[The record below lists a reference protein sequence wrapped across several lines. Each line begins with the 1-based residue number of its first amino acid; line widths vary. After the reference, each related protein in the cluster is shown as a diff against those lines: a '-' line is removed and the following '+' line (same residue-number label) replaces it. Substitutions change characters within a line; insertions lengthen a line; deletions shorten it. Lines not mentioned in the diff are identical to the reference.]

1 MLLNYDFLEFEN
13 GKTENRTR
21 DYSLT
26 KDIDKELEAK
36 RLAKSTRPKVKIK
49 EGLSLRATLDAFGE
63 ELSRLKREQNKETI
77 KGSTIEATSLNSIVN
92 KIKSGL
98 PFGTISAFR
107 PFKDAFIK
115 DFTEKERELLIEA
128 YKSGYK
134 ASQLDKVAK
143 NWNDDPNPIDA
154 SYLADAFLRE
164 YRTIALKLSTALGK
178 SFVSKFLNPKSEA
191 TMKDFMSS
199 KEFVGRYR
207 YTQKDNMERTQQL
220 KKLLDSKRDF
230 IGYIQVIGYWKD
242 NLEDALIP
250 DNKFLNPK
258 SEATMK
264 DFMSSKE
271 FVGRYRYTQKDNME
285 RTQQLKKL
293 LDSKR
298 DFIGYIQVI
307 GYWKDNLEDALI
319 PDKETSFFVF
329 VNEPSSTF
337 YLRNHLLLWARQF
350 NQAAICYCDN
360 AKTDKVEL
368 VSALPNDFGDV
379 WAKFT
384 DITFTIP
391 LIQSLTR
398 LHNKVY
404 TFFEKKNMENYGVSF
419 EELST
424 TKLKAMGMP
433 KDIEGFNIPCKAY
446 IERHI
451 KTTIYSSLGVERNYP
466 GRTFDMDKIQQ
477 YEQQAIKRLDLQRCS
492 KSKSFKA
499 SYNHNIKVNNLV
511 KALRQGKKVSKT
523 LIAKVLANTID
534 TDAGY
539 CFISPTD
546 LATQLNNISPRL
558 SKSIVT
564 AIEQAEG
571 VRLTY
576 ALIDKI
582 TYNSLHNILSF
593 IFDIDNPLND
603 QDLEELVIEVPRE
616 ALKNVKLPQIKNVL
630 TTQIF
635 EGAYHFKS

>member
-1 MLLNYDFLEFEN
+1 MLLNYDFLEFVDEPQRN
-13 GKTENRTR
+13 NSL
-21 DYSLT
+21 SLT
-26 KDIDKELEAK
+26 ASIDKA
-36 RLAKSTRPKVKIK
+36 LADRKLTRQNKPRVRVKG
-49 EGLSLRATLDAFGE
+49 GLSLRATLDAFGE
-63 ELSRLKREQNKETI
+63 ELSRLKREQNTETI
-77 KGSTIEATSLNSIVN
+77 KGSTIESANLNSIVN

-107 PFKDAFIK
+107 VFKDAFIK

-143 NWNDDPNPIDA
+143 NWNDDLNHIDA

-199 KEFVGRYR
+199 KEFVERYR
-207 YTQKDNMERTQQL
+207 YTQKDNMKRTRQL
-220 KKLLDSKRDF
+220 KSLLDSKRHF
-230 IGYIQVIGYWKD
+230 LGYIQVIGYWKES
-242 NLEDALIP
+242 L
-250 DNKFLNPK
+250 
-258 SEATMK
+258 K
-264 DFMSSKE
+264 D
-271 FVGRYRYTQKDNME
+271 D
-285 RTQQLKKL
+285 
-293 LDSKR
+293 
-298 DFIGYIQVI
+298 
-307 GYWKDNLEDALI
+307 LI

-329 VNEPSSTF
+329 TNEPSSTF
-337 YLRNHLLLWARQF
+337 DLASYLLLLARLF

-391 LIQSLTR
+391 KELPKSLTR
-398 LHNKVY
+398 LQNKVY
-404 TFFEKKNMENYGVSF
+404 TFFEKKPEKDNYGIAF
-419 EELST
+419 
-424 TKLKAMGMP
+424 
-433 KDIEGFNIPCKAY
+433 KDIVKTQIKATYMPHIIGNLTDTFENEIKGFIKRAQSRLRAY
-446 IERHI
+446 GYPKSFNVDEIE
-451 KTTIYSSLGVERNYP
+451 NW
-466 GRTFDMDKIQQ
+466 
-477 YEQQAIKRLDLQRCS
+477 EQQAIKTREQRKCAM
-492 KSKSFKA
+492 SKSFKA
-499 SYNHNIKVNNLV
+499 SYNHNIEVNNLV
-511 KALRQGKKVSKT
+511 KAMRQGKKVSMT

-546 LATQLNNISPRL
+546 LATQLDSISPRL

-571 VRLTY
+571 IRLTY
-576 ALIDKI
+576 ALIDKVS
-582 TYNSLHNILSF
+582 YNSLHNILSF
-593 IFDIDNPLND
+593 IFDIDNPLSD
-603 QDLEELVIEVPRE
+603 QAFEELVIEVPRE

-630 TTQIF
+630 TAQIF
-635 EGAYHFKS
+635 DGAYHFKG

>member
-1 MLLNYDFLEFEN
+1 MLLNYDFLEFVDEPQRN
-13 GKTENRTR
+13 T
-21 DYSLT
+21 SLT
-26 KDIDKELEAK
+26 ASIDKA
-36 RLAKSTRPKVKIK
+36 LADKKLARQSKSRVRIK
-49 EGLSLRATLDAFGE
+49 DNLSLRATLDAFGE
-63 ELSRLKREQNKETI
+63 ELSRLKNSQDTTI
-77 KGSTIEATSLNSIVN
+77 KASTIEATSLNSIVN

-191 TMKDFMSS
+191 TMKDLMSS
-199 KEFVGRYR
+199 KEFVKKYR
-207 YTQKDNMERTQQL
+207 YTQKDNMERTRQL
-220 KKLLDSKRDF
+220 KSLLDSKRDF

-242 NLEDALIP
+242 NI
-250 DNKFLNPK
+250 
-258 SEATMK
+258 K
-264 DFMSSKE
+264 D
-271 FVGRYRYTQKDNME
+271 D
-285 RTQQLKKL
+285 
-293 LDSKR
+293 
-298 DFIGYIQVI
+298 
-307 GYWKDNLEDALI
+307 LI

-350 NQAAICYCDN
+350 NQAAICYCQNSVYNNKDRYY
-360 AKTDKVEL
+360 VEL
-368 VSALPNDFGDV
+368 VNATPKRFGKV
-379 WAKFT
+379 EAKFT
-384 DITFTIP
+384 DITFSVP
-391 LIQSLTR
+391 KELPHSLTR
-398 LHNKVY
+398 LKNKVY
-404 TFFEKKNMENYGVSF
+404 TFFERNPEKDNYGIAF
-419 EELST
+419 
-424 TKLKAMGMP
+424 
-433 KDIEGFNIPCKAY
+433 KDIVKTQIKATYMPYTIGNLTDTFENEIKGFIKRTQSRLRAY
-446 IERHI
+446 GYPKSFNVDEIE
-451 KTTIYSSLGVERNYP
+451 NW
-466 GRTFDMDKIQQ
+466 
-477 YEQQAIKRLDLQRCS
+477 EQQAIKTREQRKCAMS
-492 KSKSFKA
+492 KSYRQ

-511 KALRQGKKVSKT
+511 KAMRQGKKVSRT
-523 LIAKVLANTID
+523 LIANTID

-571 VRLTY
+571 IRLTY

-593 IFDIDNPLND
+593 IFDIDNPLSD
-603 QDLEELVIEVPRE
+603 QDLQELVIEVPRE

-630 TTQIF
+630 TAQIF
-635 EGAYHFKS
+635 DGAYHFKS

>member
-1 MLLNYDFLEFEN
+1 MLLNYDFLELVDEPH
-13 GKTENRTR
+13 NRST
-21 DYSLT
+21 SLT
-26 KDIDKELEAK
+26 ASIDKA
-36 RLAKSTRPKVKIK
+36 LADRKLARQNKPKVRIK
-49 EGLSLRATLDAFGE
+49 GGLSLRATLDAFGE
-63 ELSRLKREQNKETI
+63 ELSRLKREQNNTI
-77 KGSTIEATSLNSIVN
+77 KATSLNSIVN

-115 DFTEKERELLIEA
+115 DFTEKEQELLIEA

-178 SFVSKFLNPKSEA
+178 SFVSKFLNPKSET
-191 TMKDFMSS
+191 TMKDLMSS
-199 KEFVGRYR
+199 KEFVERYR
-207 YTQKDNMERTQQL
+207 YTYKDNMERTQQL
-220 KKLLDSKRDF
+220 KR
-230 IGYIQVIGYWKD
+230 
-242 NLEDALIP
+242 
-250 DNKFLNPK
+250 
-258 SEATMK
+258 
-264 DFMSSKE
+264 
-271 FVGRYRYTQKDNME
+271 
-285 RTQQLKKL
+285 L

-337 YLRNHLLLWARQF
+337 DLASYLLLLARLF
-350 NQAAICYCDN
+350 NQATICYCQNSVHNNKDRYY
-360 AKTDKVEL
+360 VEL
-368 VSALPNDFGDV
+368 VSAEPKSFGKV

-384 DITFTIP
+384 NITFSVP
-391 LIQSLTR
+391 NELPQSLTR

-404 TFFEKKNMENYGVSF
+404 TFFEKNPEKDNYGIAF
-419 EELST
+419 
-424 TKLKAMGMP
+424 
-433 KDIEGFNIPCKAY
+433 KDIVKTQIKATYMPHIIGNLTDTFENEIKGFIKRTQSRVRAYGYPKTFNIDE
-446 IERHI
+446 IE
-451 KTTIYSSLGVERNYP
+451 NW
-466 GRTFDMDKIQQ
+466 
-477 YEQQAIKRLDLQRCS
+477 EQQAIKTREQRKCAM
-492 KSKSFKA
+492 SKSFKA

-511 KALRQGKKVSKT
+511 KAMRQGKKVSRT
-523 LIAKVLANTID
+523 LLAKVLANTID

-539 CFISPTD
+539 CFISD
-546 LATQLNNISPRL
+546 LATQLGNISPRL

-576 ALIDKI
+576 ALIDMV
-582 TYNSLHNILSF
+582 TYNSLHNILNF
-593 IFDIDNPLND
+593 IFDIDNPMSDQSLN
-603 QDLEELVIEVPRE
+603 ELVIEVPRE

-630 TTQIF
+630 TSQIF
-635 EGAYHFKS
+635 DGAYQFKS